1 MKQYV
6 SDIAFIAARLEGRIN
21 FSGIVFDQCL
31 MGEEYREKDVND
43 IHFVRKENG
52 VYFYTSKWA
61 IERATMMQQVEIP
74 VLVGWGGSLNLYQIQ

>member
-6 SDIAFIAARLEGRIN
+6 SDIAVIAARLEGRIN

-31 MGEEYREKDVND
+31 ISEEYREKDVND
-43 IHFVRKENG
+43 ILFVRKENG

-61 IERATMMQQVEIP
+61 IERITMMQHVEIP
-74 VLVGWGGSLNLYQIQ
+74 VLVGWDGSLNLYQIQ

>member
-6 SDIAFIAARLEGRIN
+6 NDIAVIAARLEDRIN
-21 FSGIVFDQCL
+21 FSGIEFSQCL

-61 IERATMMQQVEIP
+61 IEKITMLQKVEVP
-74 VLVGWGGSLNLYQIQ
+74 VLVGHDGSLNLYRIK